1 VSAAVDTT
9 EFTAE
14 VTEAVRRLAGVVER
28 TPLQRCA
35 RLSEATQA
43 QVWVK
48 REDLQV
54 GRSYKVRGAYNTIN
68 SKPPGEPICHLLGL
82 FERARLLD
90 LEITPTERLK

>member
-1 VSAAVDTT
+1 MSAAVDTT

-43 QVWVK
+43 QLWVK

-54 GRSYKVRGAYNTIN
+54 GRSYKVRGAYNVIN
-68 SKPPGEPICHLLGL
+68 GEPPSEPI
-82 FERARLLD
+82 
-90 LEITPTERLK
+90 